1 MKRTGRLIGMLI
13 FALGIAALIF
23 VFIVAYRMFTL
34 PSPQLFSGP
43 LTAAGIGSA
52 TLVVLVRVALLFVMT
67 LAAALIASRG
77 IHLYLGCGELGI
89 HEETEAP
96 PIA

>member
-1 MKRTGRLIGMLI
+1 MRTGRLVGMSI
-13 FALGIAALIF
+13 FAMGIAALIF

-52 TLVVLVRVALLFVMT
+52 TLVVFVRVALLFVMT
-67 LAAALIASRG
+67 LAAGLIASRG

-89 HEETEAP
+89 HEQIEAP
-96 PIA
+96 PVA

>member
-1 MKRTGRLIGMLI
+1 MIRTGRMVGMAI

-23 VFIVAYRMFTL
+23 VFSVAYRMFTL

-52 TLVVLVRVALLFVMT
+52 TVVVFVRIALLFIMT
-67 LAAALIASRG
+67 LAGGLIASRG
-77 IHLYLGCGELGI
+77 IQLYLGCGGHVT
-89 HEETEAP
+89 HEEMETP